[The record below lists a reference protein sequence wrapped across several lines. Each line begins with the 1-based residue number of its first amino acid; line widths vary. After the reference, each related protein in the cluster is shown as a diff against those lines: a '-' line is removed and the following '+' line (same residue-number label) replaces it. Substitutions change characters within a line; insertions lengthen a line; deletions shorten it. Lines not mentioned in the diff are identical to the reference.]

1 MKVITL
7 SGKDRSG
14 KSSVGEMF
22 ANLGY
27 QIIELSTWA
36 RAKYLADKQY
46 LSMSMTQYYSENIEF
61 LNISIQKKLD
71 EIVIKGENE
80 NLVLVGVRALDLLII
95 VKNIFPNVI
104 CIYVEADFEH
114 RFNRY
119 LVTIQD
125 RPLEPIKSKDD
136 FYQNDLTQTSWGLLD
151 VKKASDLIIYNNGS
165 LEDLSLQFSNKVL
178 QLLI

>member
-1 MKVITL
+1 MITL

-61 LNISIQKKLD
+61 LNISIQK
-71 EIVIKGENE
+71 N
-80 NLVLVGVRALDLLII
+80 
-95 VKNIFPNVI
+95 
-104 CIYVEADFEH
+104 
-114 RFNRY
+114 
-119 LVTIQD
+119 
-125 RPLEPIKSKDD
+125 
-136 FYQNDLTQTSWGLLD
+136 
-151 VKKASDLIIYNNGS
+151 
-165 LEDLSLQFSNKVL
+165 
-178 QLLI
+178 